1 MHGYWFLAAAILLE
15 IFSTSM
21 LKASAGFTRLVP
33 SFIFAAGM
41 GASFYMLSLALK
53 TVPLAIAYAIWSGL
67 GLVLTTVVSIVVW
80 KEEINLHILL
90 GILLVLAGVVILNL
104 KGAGH

>member
-53 TVPLAIAYAIWSGL
+53 TVPLAIAYVIWSGL
-67 GLVLTTVVSIVVW
+67 GWCSPQWCPSWYGKKKSISTFSSASPSFSPAW
-80 KEEINLHILL
+80 
-90 GILLVLAGVVILNL
+90 
-104 KGAGH
+104 